1 MDTKNYEHILD
12 ATSSP
17 ESEDTKGDGNNT
29 SENTRSSGNMAMSTL
44 DPDNMT
50 TVDID
55 IGPNDIAHQVYQTEV
70 SPVKHP
76 RTVGLGQLHQEE
88 LQGYIEQPESTSLGD
103 ELQKKQST
111 AVRIAALR
119 GWIKHE
125 ATIVHTY
132 NSRNQLSEKFCTKQ
146 TVSAINAK
154 GQIREAR

>member
-1 MDTKNYEHILD
+1 
-12 ATSSP
+12 
-17 ESEDTKGDGNNT
+17 
-29 SENTRSSGNMAMSTL
+29 MSTL

-103 ELQKKQST
+103 ELQNEQ
-111 AVRIAALR
+111 
-119 GWIKHE
+119 
-125 ATIVHTY
+125 VHLTSHLSA
-132 NSRNQLSEKFCTKQ
+132 SRMDQ
-146 TVSAINAK
+146 TRNNDRAHLQQQQEPAP
-154 GQIREAR
+154 R

>member
-1 MDTKNYEHILD
+1 
-12 ATSSP
+12 
-17 ESEDTKGDGNNT
+17 
-29 SENTRSSGNMAMSTL
+29 MSTL

-103 ELQKKQST
+103 ELQMKQ
-111 AVRIAALR
+111 VRHSSHRSA
-119 GWIKHE
+119 
-125 ATIVHTY
+125 
-132 NSRNQLSEKFCTKQ
+132 SRIDQTKNNHR
-146 TVSAINAK
+146 AHI
-154 GQIREAR
+154 